1 MIIAIDGPAASGKS
15 STARAVARRL
25 GFRHLDSGAFYRALT
40 HAALELGIPT
50 AEWPDLTEEELD
62 RLEIH
67 ARPDGDGV
75 HLYRGERDITEELR
89 RPEVNAH
96 VSEMARVPAVR
107 QWLLEH
113 LRQAAR
119 GSDVVVDGRDIG
131 TVVFPDAELK
141 VFLVADPEVR
151 ARRRLAEYGVTD
163 PSAAELDAEIERLLE
178 RDRID
183 SEREV
188 APLREPEDAVRLDT
202 SNLEFDEQVERIVEL
217 VRESAAA
224 RSGLTSAPP
233 ANTL

>member
-1 MIIAIDGPAASGKS
+1 MIIAIDGPAGSGKS

-40 HAALELGIPT
+40 FVA
-50 AEWPDLTEEELD
+50 LTERIPPERWPELTGED
-62 RLEIH
+62 LEQLEIS
-67 ARPDGDGV
+67 ARPADEGF
-75 HLYRGERDITEELR
+75 HLFRKEEDITAELR

-107 QWLLEH
+107 EWLLEH
-113 LRQAAR
+113 LRAAAR
-119 GSDVVVDGRDIG
+119 GSDVVADGRDIG

-151 ARRRLAEYGVTD
+151 ARRRLAEYGQTE
-163 PSAAELDAEIERLLE
+163 PSPEELEAEVGRLMK

-188 APLREPEDAVRLDT
+188 APLREAGDAVRVDT
-202 SNLEFDEQVERIVEL
+202 SHLTFEEQVARIVEL
-217 VRESAAA
+217 A
-224 RSGLTSAPP
+224 RSRSAQG
-233 ANTL
+233 

>member
-1 MIIAIDGPAASGKS
+1 MIIAIDGPAGSGKS

-40 HAALELGIPT
+40 HVALDDGIPT
-50 AEWPDLTEEELD
+50 TEWPELTAEELD
-62 RLEIH
+62 GLEIS
-67 ARPDGDGV
+67 ARPDGDGF
-75 HLYRGERDITEELR
+75 HLYRGERDITDELR

-107 QWLLEH
+107 DWLLAH
-113 LRQAAR
+113 LRDAAR

-131 TVVFPDAELK
+131 TVVFPEAELK

-163 PSAAELDAEIERLLE
+163 PSTAELSAEVERLLQ

-183 SEREV
+183 SEREA
-188 APLREPEDAVRLDT
+188 APLREPADAVRVDT
-202 SNLEFDEQVERIVEL
+202 SHLEFEEQVGKIVEF
-217 VRESAAA
+217 VRA
-224 RSGLTSAPP
+224 
-233 ANTL
+233 